1 MSEADV
7 KNNEDQLGL
16 ASILLATPDLKG
28 YWPKLFKE
36 AGVKVHCVDD
46 VDEFAVRIESSPPP
60 VLMVD
65 LSIDKNGLSAIRDAF
80 ILKSMDAS
88 MHLVGLVDTEIDA
101 PEDEKINDAFELGAQ
116 DFLIRG
122 IAPDVLSQRVRFI
135 YRHALMLQ
143 RLNSSDKNVLDN
155 LREGQ
160 AHWIWDRDKDLVY
173 VSDPMRFLMKAKPDA
188 RLIPMD
194 SFLGHFSAQQRKAF
208 ERAIEKVKK
217 DGLPSRM
224 FQIFSAGALKGAV
237 EHILIDEKS
246 ATGGQS
252 RIRGVARL
260 REDQEKH
267 RKILFSRDRMTGLPN
282 QEGLIV
288 ALENILGLQNKKKG
302 QKDGQYENGFVGLIV
317 VDIDR
322 FKRIA
327 AVYGRQASDEAVK
340 LVAKRLKQFIVEP
353 SQEAREA
360 AQKGDKSLLA
370 KSKAVYLSCLGR
382 DEFAFLMTGLDRVD
396 LSAQL
401 AGKIIKAFD
410 APFIIDGNEIYLTS
424 SMGVTIA
431 PVDGEKGE
439 DLLKNAR
446 GALAQAKNQ
455 PTSGYQFFSPALAS
469 SRKERMALETLLR
482 QAIDE
487 EKLTL
492 KYQPQVDIKTGEIVG
507 VEALARWDHP
517 EFGDMSPAT
526 FVAIAEE
533 VGIITDLGNWVLR
546 QSIKDSQYFNA
557 QGLKLQLSVNI
568 SAGMFTSGKLQKL
581 IVKVLKDTKFDP
593 SQLTLEITEGL
604 IMNDIDQ
611 ARKVMN
617 ALKKRGVKMAL
628 DDFGTGY
635 SSLSYLKTLPFDTI
649 KIDRSFVTDI
659 VDNPNG
665 TAMVR
670 AIMDIAKTLN
680 IAVTAEGVEM
690 KGQLEMLAREGC
702 AIYQGFYCSGPL
714 NREDLLTM
722 IKAGK
727 ENNTKFN

>member
-1 MSEADV
+1 M
-7 KNNEDQLGL
+7 
-16 ASILLATPDLKG
+16 
-28 YWPKLFKE
+28 
-36 AGVKVHCVDD
+36 
-46 VDEFAVRIESSPPP
+46 
-60 VLMVD
+60 
-65 LSIDKNGLSAIRDAF
+65 
-80 ILKSMDAS
+80 
-88 MHLVGLVDTEIDA
+88 
-101 PEDEKINDAFELGAQ
+101 
-116 DFLIRG
+116 
-122 IAPDVLSQRVRFI
+122 
-135 YRHALMLQ
+135 
-143 RLNSSDKNVLDN
+143 
-155 LREGQ
+155 
-160 AHWIWDRDKDLVY
+160 
-173 VSDPMRFLMKAKPDA
+173 
-188 RLIPMD
+188 
-194 SFLGHFSAQQRKAF
+194 
-208 ERAIEKVKK
+208 
-217 DGLPSRM
+217 
-224 FQIFSAGALKGAV
+224 
-237 EHILIDEKS
+237 
-246 ATGGQS
+246 
-252 RIRGVARL
+252 
-260 REDQEKH
+260 
-267 RKILFSRDRMTGLPN
+267 
-282 QEGLIV
+282 
-288 ALENILGLQNKKKG
+288 
-302 QKDGQYENGFVGLIV
+302 

-340 LVAKRLKQFIVEP
+340 LIAKRLKQFIVEP

-431 PVDGEKGE
+431 PVDGEKAE

-469 SRKERMALETLLR
+469 SRKERLELETLLR

-611 ARKVMN
+611 ARKVMKV
-617 ALKKRGVKMAL
+617 LKKRGVKMAL

-680 IAVTAEGVEM
+680 ISVTAEGVEM

-702 AIYQGFYCSGPL
+702 AIYQGFYCSGPI

>member
-1 MSEADV
+1 MSQADT
-7 KNNEDQLGL
+7 KKDEDQLGL
-16 ASILLATPDLKG
+16 ASILLATPDPKG
-28 YWPKLFKE
+28 YWPKLFKK
-36 AGVKVHCVDD
+36 AGIKVHIVDD
-46 VDEFAVRIESSPPP
+46 VDEFSVRIETSPPP
-60 VLMVD
+60 VLMID
-65 LSIDKNGLSAIRDAF
+65 LSIDHAGLVAIRDAY
-80 ILKSMDAS
+80 ILKSMDTT
-88 MHLVGLVDTEIDA
+88 MHLVGLVDSEIDA
-101 PEDEKINDAFELGAQ
+101 PEDEKVNDAFELGAQ
-116 DFLIRG
+116 DFFLRG
-122 IAPDVLSQRVRFI
+122 VSPEVLAQRIRFI
-135 YRHALMLQ
+135 YRHALSLQ
-143 RLNSSDKNVLDN
+143 RMNSSDRSVLDN

-160 AHWIWDRDKDLVY
+160 AHWIWDQDKDMVY
-173 VSDPMRFLMKAKPDA
+173 VSDPMRFIMKAPPSA
-188 RLIPMD
+188 RLINIKT
-194 SFLGHFSAQQRKAF
+194 FLNYFSTQQRTAF
-208 ERAIEKVKK
+208 ERAIEKVQKERV
-217 DGLPSRM
+217 PSRL
-224 FQIFSAGALKGAV
+224 FQIFSAGELKGAI
-237 EHILIDEKS
+237 EHILIDETPIS
-246 ATGGQS
+246 GGMP

-267 RKILFSRDRMTGLPN
+267 RKVLYSRDRMTGLPN
-282 QEGLIV
+282 HEGLII
-288 ALENILGLQNKKKG
+288 ALENILALQKKK
-302 QKDGQYENGFVGLIV
+302 DGLYENGFVGLIV

-340 LVAKRLKQFIVEP
+340 LIAKRLKQFIVEP
-353 SQEAREA
+353 TKEAREA

-401 AGKIIKAFD
+401 AGKIVKAFD
-410 APFIIDGNEIYLTS
+410 QPFVIDGNEIYLTS

-431 PVDGEKGE
+431 PVDGEKAE
-439 DLLKNAR
+439 ELLKNAR

-455 PTSGYQFFSPALAS
+455 PTSGYQFFSPALAT
-469 SRKERMALETLLR
+469 SRKERLELETLLR

-492 KYQPQVDIKTGEIVG
+492 KYQPQVDIVTGQITG

-517 EFGDMSPAT
+517 EFGAMSPAT

-533 VGIITDLGNWVLR
+533 VGIITDLGDWVLR

-568 SAGMFTSGKLQKL
+568 STGMFTSGKLHNL
-581 IVKVLKDTKFDP
+581 IVKILKDTKFDP

-611 ARKVMN
+611 AAEIMKL
-617 ALKKRGVKMAL
+617 LKERGVKMAL

-649 KIDRSFVTDI
+649 KIDRSFVSDM
-659 VDNPNG
+659 VDNQNG
-665 TAMVR
+665 TAMVK

-680 IAVTAEGVEM
+680 ISVTAEGVEM

-702 AIYQGFYCSGPL
+702 SHYQGFYCSGPI

-722 IKAGK
+722 IKAGI

>member
-1 MSEADV
+1 MSNSDT
-7 KNNEDQLGL
+7 KKIEDQLGL
-16 ASILLATPDLKG
+16 ASILMATPDPKG
-28 YWPKLFKE
+28 YWPTLFKE
-36 AGVKVHCVDD
+36 AGIKIHVVDD
-46 VDEFAVRIESSPPP
+46 VDEFSIRIETAPPP
-60 VLMVD
+60 VLMID
-65 LSIDKNGLSAIRDAF
+65 LSIDAVGLAAIRDAY

-88 MHLVGLVDTEIDA
+88 MHLVGLVDTEVEA
-101 PEDEKINDAFELGAQ
+101 PDEVKITDAFELGAQ
-116 DFLIRG
+116 DFLMRG
-122 IAPDVLSQRVRFI
+122 VLPDVLAQRVKFM
-135 YRHALMLQ
+135 YRHAITLQ
-143 RLNSSDKNVLDN
+143 RMTSSDRSVLDN

-160 AHWIWDRDKDLVY
+160 AHWIWDQEKDLVY
-173 VSDPMRFLMKAKPDA
+173 VSDPMRFIMKAKPDA
-188 RLIPMD
+188 RLITMD
-194 SFLGHFSAQQRKAF
+194 MFLGHFSDQQRNAF
-208 ERAIEKVKK
+208 ERAIEKVKQ
-217 DGLPSRM
+217 DGVPSRL
-224 FQIFSAGALKGAV
+224 FQIFSAGELKGAV

-246 ATGGQS
+246 TTGGLP

-267 RKILFSRDRMTGLPN
+267 RKVLFSRDRMTGLPN
-282 QEGLIV
+282 QEGLLV
-288 ALENILGLQNKKKG
+288 ALDNILGLQKKK
-302 QKDGQYENGFVGLIV
+302 DNLYENGFVGLIV

-340 LVAKRLKQFIVEP
+340 LVAKRLKQFIIEP
-353 SQEAREA
+353 TQQAREA

-401 AGKIIKAFD
+401 AGRIIKAFD
-410 APFIIDGNEIYLTS
+410 KPFVIDGNEIYLTS

-431 PVDGEKGE
+431 PVDGENGE

-455 PTSGYQFFSPALAS
+455 PTTGYQFFSPALATS
-469 SRKERMALETLLR
+469 SKERLEIETLLR

-492 KYQPQVDIKTGEIVG
+492 KYQPQVDIKTGKITG

-517 EFGDMSPAT
+517 EYGAMSPAT

-546 QSIKDSQYFNA
+546 QSIKDAQYFNA
-557 QGLKLQLSVNI
+557 QGEKLQLSVNI
-568 SAGMFTSGKLQKL
+568 STGMFTSGKLHNL
-581 IVKVLKDTKFDP
+581 IVKILKDTKFAP

-604 IMNDIDQ
+604 IMKDIDQ
-611 ARKVMN
+611 AAEIMKL
-617 ALKKRGVKMAL
+617 LKERGVKMAL

-649 KIDRSFVTDI
+649 KIDRSFVSDM
-659 VDNPNG
+659 VDNPDG
-665 TAMVR
+665 TAMIR
-670 AIMDIAKTLN
+670 AIMDISKSLK
-680 IAVTAEGVEM
+680 IKVTAEGVEL
-690 KGQLEMLAREGC
+690 KEQLEMLTREGC
-702 AIYQGFYCSGPL
+702 SHYQGFYCSGPIK
-714 NREDLLTM
+714 REDLLTM
-722 IKAGK
+722 IKAGNA
-727 ENNTKFN
+727 NNTKFN